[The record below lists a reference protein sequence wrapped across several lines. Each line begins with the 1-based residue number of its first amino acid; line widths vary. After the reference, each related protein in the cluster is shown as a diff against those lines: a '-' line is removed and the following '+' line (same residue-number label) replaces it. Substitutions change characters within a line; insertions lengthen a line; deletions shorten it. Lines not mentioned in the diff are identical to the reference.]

1 MISTVNVQ
9 GSPSAFDRKWATT
22 RKWLVL
28 YLTSNDTF
36 NALIVVDIAVTND
49 HCDFSR

>member
-1 MISTVNVQ
+1 VISIVNVQ
-9 GSPSAFDRKWATT
+9 GGPSAFGRKWATT

-36 NALIVVDIAVTND
+36 IALIVVDIAVTDD
-49 HCDFSR
+49 HCNFSR